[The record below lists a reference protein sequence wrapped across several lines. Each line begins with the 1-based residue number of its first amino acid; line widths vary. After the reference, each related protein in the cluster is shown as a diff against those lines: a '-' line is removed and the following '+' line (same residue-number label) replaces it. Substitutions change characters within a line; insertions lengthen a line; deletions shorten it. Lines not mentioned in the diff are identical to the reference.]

1 MATIKTDRDAA
12 KAFNGQKCKFV
23 RPVGPADPSFNEAH
37 GERQVIV
44 EIDGQ
49 ERQFFADEVTLDESE
64 TAKAEAARKSE
75 KSKPAPAAP
84 QPLPDNPQNRTPT
97 TPPVQPVRQTQGE

>member
-12 KAFNGQKCKFV
+12 KAFNGQKCKFLRAV
-23 RPVGPADPSFNEAH
+23 APSDPSFNEAN

-49 ERQFFADEVTLDESE
+49 EHQFFTDEVTLDESE
-64 TAKAEAARKSE
+64 TAKAEADKADADKKSE
-75 KSKPAPAAP
+75 KSKPIPKFEP
-84 QPLPDNPQNRTPT
+84 FKSE
-97 TPPVQPVRQTQGE
+97 PPKPSVAKEGN